1 MLSTAPYTKEENFPI
16 PVIIY
21 EHDDVRGL
29 SVDLRVLYGLVKRGV
44 CRLALNASALIE
56 FIMIGE

>member
-16 PVIIY
+16 PVIY

-29 SVDLRVLYGLVKRGV
+29 SVDLRVLYGRL
-44 CRLALNASALIE
+44 CRLALNASALIK
-56 FIMIGE
+56 FIMIAE